1 MMAFEKLK
9 DSLSALV
16 VSILVGFV
24 AAIAGAVSTIF
35 IGAKL
40 FSDEWSYG
48 FPLAFGLPAGTVIG
62 VLVFVLIYRKLRLTL
77 LIDAPTYQP
86 V

>member
-1 MMAFEKLK
+1 MMPFQKFK
-9 DSLSALV
+9 DSLPAIV
-16 VSILVGFV
+16 ISILVGFV

-48 FPLAFGLPAGTVIG
+48 FPLAFGLLVGTVIG
-62 VLVFVLIYRKLRLTL
+62 VFVFVLICRKLRRLF
-77 LIDAPTYQP
+77 
-86 V
+86 